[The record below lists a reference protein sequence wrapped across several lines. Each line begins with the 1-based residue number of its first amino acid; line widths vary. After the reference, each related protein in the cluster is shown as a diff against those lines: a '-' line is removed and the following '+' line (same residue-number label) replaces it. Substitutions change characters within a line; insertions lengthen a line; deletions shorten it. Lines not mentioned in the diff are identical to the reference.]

1 MKTIKLYDNNAYETE
16 FLATVLSC
24 NKTENGYDVVL
35 DKTCFFPEEGGQ
47 ASDSGVIGDAKVT
60 HVRIEGDVI
69 THTTDKAVSDK
80 VACKINWDER
90 YDKMQQHTGEHIV
103 SGIVNKMYG
112 YNNVG
117 FHLGSDDVTFD
128 FDGPLT
134 RDQLNQIELIAND
147 VIYKNVSVKGYYPT
161 DPSALEYRSKTDIEG
176 AVRIVEIEGVDL
188 CACCAPHV
196 KTTGEVGIIKLLEAG
211 SYKGGVRVHLA
222 CGKRAVADYQTK
234 FQNLETIAT
243 ALSSGKNNAAEYFT
257 KYQQDVAD
265 LKAQLSKTKAELL
278 TLKAMTVTAIDGNIV
293 LFEDGLEGGD
303 LRNFVNALS
312 DKYTGICA
320 VFSEKNQ
327 GGYNFVIAA
336 KNDKLNDICNGLRKQ
351 LGAKCGGNDKMIQG
365 SVSAHKEDIT
375 KIVG

>member
-47 ASDSGVIGDAKVT
+47 ASDNGVIGDAKVT

-336 KNDKLNDICNGLRKQ
+336 KNDKLNDICNELRKQ